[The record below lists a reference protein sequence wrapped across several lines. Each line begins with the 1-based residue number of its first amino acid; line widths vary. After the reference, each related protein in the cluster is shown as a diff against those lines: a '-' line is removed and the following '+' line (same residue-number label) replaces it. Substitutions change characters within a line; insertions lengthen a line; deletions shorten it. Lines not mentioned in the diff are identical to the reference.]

1 MFISQRATG
10 EPAPPKFILEGI
22 RRKTPTTATRILRIT
37 STSPVDQTSI
47 GALTLSGT
55 LNQAVAQ
62 PDRHCDVRDWQK
74 QRSAR
79 ADRLAAGSRFA
90 RGKMVPPENAKA
102 LLEAV
107 IRPGDRVC
115 LEGDNQ
121 KQADFLAEAL
131 ADVDPSRI
139 HDLHI
144 VQSGVVLQAHLD
156 LFERGI
162 ARKLDFSYSG
172 PQGAGIARALAAGKI
187 ELGAIHTYIELF
199 ARYFMDLTPH
209 VALIAAVQADR
220 EGNLYTG
227 PNTEDTPTIVEAT
240 SFKSGIVIAQVN
252 KVVDKVPRVDIPGDQ
267 VDFVVE
273 SDKPFYVE
281 PLFTRD
287 PANITENQILMAM
300 MAIKGIYAEYGVKR
314 LNHGI
319 GFPTAA
325 IELLLP
331 TYGERLGLKGKIA
344 THWALNPHPTL
355 IPAIESGWVEQVHS
369 FGSEVG
375 MDGYMSARS
384 DVFFTGHDGTL
395 RSNRMIC
402 QAAGLYACD
411 MFIGSS
417 LQIDLAGNSS
427 TVTPGRI
434 AGFGGA
440 PNMGSDAHGRRH
452 LSAPWLKA
460 GREASDGDIKL
471 TRGRKLVVQILETF
485 GEKMKPNFVE
495 TLDSVKMAEE
505 LNFDLAPVMIYGDDV
520 SHIVTEEG
528 IANLL
533 LCRTPAEREQAI
545 RGVAGFTD
553 VGRKRDHKAV
563 EALRQRGIIRRPE
576 DFGIDPLDANR
587 QLLAAHSIA
596 DLVTWSGGLYQPPS
610 KFRNW

>member
-1 MFISQRATG
+1 MGTIIEPEDSASADLARSTQTG
-10 EPAPPKFILEGI
+10 SRGN
-22 RRKTPTTATRILRIT
+22 
-37 STSPVDQTSI
+37 
-47 GALTLSGT
+47 SG
-55 LNQAVAQ
+55 
-62 PDRHCDVRDWQK
+62 RMRDWDK
-74 QRSAR
+74 QRSERSAR
-79 ADRLAAGSRFA
+79 LEAGSHHA
-90 RGKMVPPENAKA
+90 SGKVVRPDSAKA

-121 KQADFLAEAL
+121 KQADFLAEVL
-131 ADVDPSRI
+131 ASVDRQQI

-172 PQGAGIARALAAGKI
+172 PQGAALARALAGGKI

-209 VALIAAVQADR
+209 VALIAANQADR
-220 EGNLYTG
+220 DGNLYTG
-227 PNTEDTPTIVEAT
+227 PNTEDTPTIVEAAA
-240 SFKSGIVIAQVN
+240 FKSGIVIAQVN
-252 KVVDKVPRVDIPGDQ
+252 EIVDKLPRVDIAGDQ
-267 VDFVVE
+267 VDFVIK
-273 SDKPFYVE
+273 SDRPFYVE

-287 PANITENQILMAM
+287 PASMTESQILMAM

-331 TYGERLGLKGKIA
+331 TYGERLGLKGKVA

-355 IPAIESGWVEQVHS
+355 IPAIESGWVEQIHS
-369 FGSEVG
+369 FGGEVG
-375 MDGYMSARS
+375 MEDYISARS
-384 DVFFTGHDGTL
+384 DIYFTGHDGTL
-395 RSNRMIC
+395 RSNRLIC
-402 QAAGLYACD
+402 QTAGLYACD
-411 MFIGSS
+411 MFIGST

-427 TVTPGRI
+427 TVTEGRV

-452 LSAPWLKA
+452 PTAPWLKA
-460 GREASDGDIKL
+460 GREALDGDSTL
-471 TRGRKLVVQILETF
+471 SRGRKLVVQILETF

-495 TLDSVKMAEE
+495 TLDSVAMAKE
-505 LNFDLAPVMIYGDDV
+505 LNFDLAPIMIYGDDV
-520 SHIVTEEG
+520 THIVTEEG

-533 LCRTPAEREQAI
+533 LCRGPAEREQAI

-553 VGRKRDHKAV
+553 VGRKRDRKAV
-563 EALRQRGIIRRPE
+563 EALRQRGVIRRPE
-576 DFGIDPLDANR
+576 DLGIDPLAASR
-587 QLLAAHSIA
+587 QLLAARSIE
-596 DLVTWSGGLYQPPS
+596 DLVTWSGGLYRPPS

>member
-1 MFISQRATG
+1 MAPADVIAEPRNISGRA
-10 EPAPPKFILEGI
+10 KSD
-22 RRKTPTTATRILRIT
+22 IT
-37 STSPVDQTSI
+37 
-47 GALTLSGT
+47 
-55 LNQAVAQ
+55 
-62 PDRHCDVRDWQK
+62 HWQK
-74 QRSAR
+74 QRR
-79 ADRLAAGSRFA
+79 ERNLRLEAGFRYAS
-90 RGKMVPPENAKA
+90 GKMVTPENAKA

-121 KQADFLAEAL
+121 KQADLLAEVL
-131 ADVDPSRI
+131 ADVDRSRI

-144 VQSGVVLQAHLD
+144 VQSGIVLQAHLD

-172 PQGAGIARALAAGKI
+172 PQGAAIARALVAGKI

-209 VALIAAVQADR
+209 VALIVARQADR
-220 EGNLYTG
+220 DGNLYTG

-240 SFKSGIVIAQVN
+240 AFKSGIVVAQVN
-252 KVVDKVPRVDIPGDQ
+252 EIVDKVPRVDIPGDQ
-267 VDFVVE
+267 VDFIIK
-273 SDKPFYVE
+273 SDRPFYVE

-287 PANITENQILMAM
+287 PASVTESQILMGM
-300 MAIKGIYAEYGVKR
+300 MAIKGIYAEYGVR
-314 LNHGI
+314 CLNHGI

-331 TYGERLGLKGKIA
+331 TYGERLGLKGKVA

-355 IPAIESGWVEQVHS
+355 IPAIESGWVEQIHS

-375 MDGYMSARS
+375 MDDYMSARS
-384 DVFFTGHDGTL
+384 DVYFTGHDGTL
-395 RSNRMIC
+395 RSNRLMC

-411 MFIGSS
+411 MFIGST
-417 LQIDLAGNSS
+417 LQIDLEGNSS

-452 LSAPWLKA
+452 PTPAWLKA
-460 GREASDGDIKL
+460 GREAADGSTKL
-471 TRGRKLVVQILETF
+471 ISGRKLVVQILETF

-495 TLDSVKMAEE
+495 TLDSVAMANE
-505 LNFDLAPVMIYGDDV
+505 LKFALPPVMIYGADV
-520 SHIVTEEG
+520 SHIVTEAG

-533 LCRTPAEREQAI
+533 LCRGPAEREQAI

-553 VGRKRDHKAV
+553 VGRKRDRKVV
-563 EALRQRGIIRRPE
+563 EVLRQRGVIRWPE
-576 DFGIDPLDANR
+576 DLGIDPLAANR
-587 QLLAAHSIA
+587 QLLAAHSIE
-596 DLVTWSGGLYQPPS
+596 DLVTWSCGLYQPPS